1 MDAPEK
7 IKRLLLRAAER
18 LPRSRDGWLALLK
31 KNQELVLRLSAL
43 AVFAGG
49 GALFMLFGP
58 PRLVT
63 LTETPA
69 FCGACHSMKGQHKDW
84 RLSSHRQNWCI
95 DCHLPNDN
103 AANHYLW
110 KALDGGKDVFFEFSG
125 LREHDEISLT
135 GHGKRVLQKNCIRCH
150 GGVMARMDTTRA
162 CIDCHRGLAHRRGGL
177 PGERYAEDK

>member
-1 MDAPEK
+1 METLEK
-7 IKRLLLRAAER
+7 IKALLLRAAEK
-18 LPRSRDGWLALLK
+18 LPGSRDAWLALVK
-31 KNQELVLRLSAL
+31 KNQELILRLSAL

-58 PRLVT
+58 PHLVT
-63 LTETPA
+63 LTETPS
-69 FCGACHSMKGQHKDW
+69 FCGTCHSMKGQHKDW

-110 KALDGGKDVFFEFSG
+110 KSIDGGKDVFFEFSG

-135 GHGKRVLQKNCIRCH
+135 EHGKRVLQKNCIRCH
-150 GGVMARMDTTRA
+150 GDLMARMDTTRA
-162 CIDCHRGLAHRRGGL
+162 CIDCHRGIAHRRVGL
-177 PGERYAEDK
+177 PGARYTEDR